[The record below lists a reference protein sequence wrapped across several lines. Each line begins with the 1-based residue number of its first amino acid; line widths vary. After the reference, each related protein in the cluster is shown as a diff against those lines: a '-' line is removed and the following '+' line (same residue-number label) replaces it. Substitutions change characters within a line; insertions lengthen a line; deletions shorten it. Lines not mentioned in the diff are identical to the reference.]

1 MRDKEE
7 FFGLLMEIEGKEVRE
22 YAKLIGDFDFT
33 RYVLKINQV
42 QDPAG
47 GQATLVLIRVPQV
60 IAGFPAHL
68 VNTPVRRTALEDYLV
83 RKLSARLEMLARY
96 DREGVSRRRI
106 PLYAPGQAI
115 LPRTSLV
122 VTDDYIEARLYV
134 DLPSR
139 HGCVAAESARE
150 VFFEDLPGVVNS
162 SLIFCNLN
170 QREVEDFVNL
180 MEDADQIRQVLPTR
194 GWVGFVGEGALLARA
209 GDADTPDYES
219 MTPLAV
225 EDALAVEL
233 DVPNAGRVR
242 GFGVPS
248 GITVILGD
256 RYSGRADLVRA
267 LAAGIYNH
275 VPGDGREWVVSLP
288 DAVQVVA
295 ESGRSVQQVDVSA
308 FLREHPACANV
319 KQFTCASAD
328 ACAAQAAGT
337 VEAVEAGARVLIFEE
352 STSASEFLSGG
363 APATALLPAAK
374 RQIIPLASR
383 ARQMVDELGISIVVA
398 GSAAVLE
405 FLPVADTVLHVE
417 GFKVTHVT
425 KQAHELAVPAPA
437 APSSSAEV
445 AAMAEPTRCIIPISI
460 DPSQDRYDAVI
471 AAPDTRSLVFGRS
484 VISLAGLPQLA
495 DVYQART
502 IGRILYYA
510 KLRYLDE
517 PRPVREILDL
527 VDRDL
532 STEGL
537 ESLTRDLRGDLAR
550 PRRFEIAA
558 ALNRLDTLRVTRP
571 AG

>member
-7 FFGLLMEIEGKEVRE
+7 FYGLLMEIEGKEYRE

-33 RYVLKINQV
+33 RYVLKINQI
-42 QDPAG
+42 QDAAAG
-47 GQATLVLIRVPQV
+47 QSTLVLTRVPQV

-68 VNTPVRRTALEDYLV
+68 MNTPVRRTALEDFLV
-83 RKLSARLEMLARY
+83 RKLSARLESLARY
-96 DREGVSRRRI
+96 DKEGISRRRI

-122 VTDDYIEARLYV
+122 VTDEYIEARLYV

-139 HGCVAAESARE
+139 HGCVAADSARE
-150 VFFEDLPGVVNS
+150 IFFEDLPGVVNA

-180 MEDADQIRQVLPTR
+180 MEDADQVRQVLPTR

-209 GDADTPDYES
+209 GDTDMPDYEQ
-219 MTPLAV
+219 MTPLAI
-225 EDALAVEL
+225 DDPLAVEV

-242 GFGVPS
+242 GFGIPA

-256 RYSGRADLVRA
+256 RYSGRVDLVRA

-288 DAVQVVA
+288 DTVQIVA
-295 ESGRSVQQVDVSA
+295 EAGRSVQQVDVSA
-308 FLREHPACANV
+308 FLREHPVCASV

-328 ACAAQAAGT
+328 ACAAQIAGT
-337 VEAVEAGARVLIFEE
+337 VEAIEAGARVLLFEE
-352 STSASEFLSGG
+352 SASAAEFLAGGSASS
-363 APATALLPAAK
+363 LLPAAK
-374 RQIIPLASR
+374 RQVIPLAWR
-383 ARQMVDELGISIVVA
+383 ARQMVDELGVSIIVA
-398 GSAAVLE
+398 GAAAVAE
-405 FLPVADTVLHVE
+405 FLPVADTVLLVE
-417 GFKVTHVT
+417 GFKVSNVT
-425 KQAHELAVPAPA
+425 QQARDLAIPAPP
-437 APSSSAEV
+437 APGSAAEV
-445 AAMAEPTRCIIPISI
+445 AAMAEPVRNIVPISI
-460 DPSQDRYDAVI
+460 DPSQERYDAVI
-471 AAPDTRSLVFGRS
+471 SAPDIRTLVFGRS
-484 VISLAGLPQLA
+484 VVDLSGLPQLA

-550 PRRFEIAA
+550 PRRFEVAA
-558 ALNRLDTLRVTRP
+558 ALNRLETLRVTRS

>member
-7 FFGLLMEIEGKEVRE
+7 FYGLLMEIEGKEFRE

-33 RYVLKINQV
+33 RYVLKINQI
-42 QDPAG
+42 QDPAA
-47 GQATLVLIRVPQV
+47 GQSTLVLTRVPQV

-68 VNTPVRRTALEDYLV
+68 MNTPVRRTALEDFLV
-83 RKLSARLEMLARY
+83 RKLAARLESLARY
-96 DREGVSRRRI
+96 DKEGISRRRI

-122 VTDDYIEARLYV
+122 VTDEYIEARLYV

-139 HGCVAAESARE
+139 HGCVAADSARE
-150 VFFEDLPGVVNS
+150 IFFEDLPGVVNA

-209 GDADTPDYES
+209 GDTDVPDYEQ
-219 MTPLAV
+219 MTPLAI
-225 EDALAVEL
+225 DDSLAVAV

-242 GFGVPS
+242 GFGVPA

-256 RYSGRADLVRA
+256 RYSGRVDLVRA

-288 DAVQVVA
+288 DTVQIVA
-295 ESGRSVQQVDVSA
+295 EAGRSIQQVDVSA
-308 FLREHPACANV
+308 FLREHPACASV

-328 ACAAQAAGT
+328 ACAAQVAGT
-337 VEAVEAGARVLIFEE
+337 VEAIEAGARVLLFEE
-352 STSASEFLSGG
+352 SASAAEFLAGG
-363 APATALLPAAK
+363 AASALLPAAK
-374 RQIIPLASR
+374 RQVIPLAWR
-383 ARQMVDELGISIVVA
+383 ARQMVDELGVSIIVA
-398 GSAAVLE
+398 GSAAVAE
-405 FLPVADTVLHVE
+405 FLPVADTVLLVD
-417 GFKVTHVT
+417 GFKVSNVT
-425 KQAHELAVPAPA
+425 QPARDLGISAPPAPA
-437 APSSSAEV
+437 SAAEV
-445 AAMAEPTRCIIPISI
+445 AAMAEPVRNIVPISI

-471 AAPDTRSLVFGRS
+471 SAPDIRTLVFGRS
-484 VISLAGLPQLA
+484 VVDLSGLPQLA

-558 ALNRLDTLRVTRP
+558 ALNRLETLRVTRS